1 MRFALGGFAL
11 FVVAGGLGA
20 QTTVL
25 HCGSLI
31 DVEALVIR
39 GERTIVV
46 QDGRIASVSEGF
58 APSNPNSTVVDLR
71 NQTCMPGLIDL
82 HVHLSSEQSPNRT
95 VERFTLDPADYA
107 FRSVGN
113 AERTLMAGFTTVRD
127 LGNVVGRALRDAINE
142 GRIPGPRIFQAGR
155 IASTGSHMDP
165 TNGWR
170 SDLRGDAGPT
180 EGIIN
185 SPDEARQ
192 AVRQRYKE
200 GADLIKIPATGGVL
214 SLAPNGDGP
223 QMTEEEIRAIVQT
236 ASDYGFHVAAHAH
249 GVEGIKR
256 AIRAG
261 VRTIDHGSLMDD
273 EGMELMKEYGAYLV
287 PTISAGRFVTEQAEI
302 EGFFPEI
309 IRVKAAAIGPMLMGT
324 VIRAYAAGVKI
335 AFGTDAGVP
344 PHGTNGQEF
353 GLMVE
358 AGLPALETIQSATL
372 TAAMVLGME
381 DQLGTVA
388 RGKIAD
394 IVAVPGDPT
403 TDISVMER
411 VDFVMKEGVV
421 YRFP

>member
-11 FVVAGGLGA
+11 FAVAGGLGA

-31 DVEALVIR
+31 DVEAPAIR

-71 NQTCMPGLIDL
+71 NRTCMPGLIDL

-142 GRIPGPRIFQAGR
+142 GRIPGPRIFQAGQ

-170 SDLRGDAGPT
+170 SDLRGNAGPT

-249 GVEGIKR
+249 GAEGIKR

-273 EGMELMKEYGAYLV
+273 EGMELMKEYGTYLV
-287 PTISAGRFVTEQAEI
+287 PTISAGRFVAEQAEI
-302 EGFFPEI
+302 EGYFPEI

-358 AGLPALETIQSATL
+358 AGIPALETIQSATL
-372 TAAMVLGME
+372 TAAIVLGME
-381 DQLGTVA
+381 DRLGTVA
-388 RGKIAD
+388 PGKIAD

-403 TDISVMER
+403 IDISVMER

-421 YRFP
+421 YRSP

>member
-11 FVVAGGLGA
+11 FAIAGGLGA

-31 DVEALVIR
+31 DAEALAVR

-127 LGNVVGRALRDAINE
+127 LGNVVGRALRDAIKE

-155 IASTGSHMDP
+155 VSSTGSHMDP

-170 SDLRGDAGPT
+170 SDLRGSAGPT

-185 SPDEARQ
+185 NPDEARQ

-223 QMTEEEIRAIVQT
+223 QLTEEEIRAIVQT

-249 GVEGIKR
+249 GAEGIKR

-273 EGMELMKEYGAYLV
+273 EGIELMKEYGAYLV
-287 PTISAGRFVTEQAEI
+287 PTISAGRFVAEQAEI
-302 EGFFPEI
+302 EGFFPEM

-358 AGLPALETIQSATL
+358 AGIPALETIRSATL

-388 RGKIAD
+388 PGKIAD
-394 IVAVPGDPT
+394 IVAVPGDPSA
-403 TDISVMER
+403 DISVMER

-421 YRFP
+421 YRSP

>member
-1 MRFALGGFAL
+1 
-11 FVVAGGLGA
+11 
-20 QTTVL
+20 
-25 HCGSLI
+25 
-31 DVEALVIR
+31 
-39 GERTIVV
+39 
-46 QDGRIASVSEGF
+46 
-58 APSNPNSTVVDLR
+58 
-71 NQTCMPGLIDL
+71 
-82 HVHLSSEQSPNRT
+82 
-95 VERFTLDPADYA
+95 
-107 FRSVGN
+107 
-113 AERTLMAGFTTVRD
+113 MAGFTTVRD

-142 GRIPGPRIFQAGR
+142 GRIPGPRIFHAGQ

-185 SPDEARQ
+185 GPDEARQ

-249 GVEGIKR
+249 GAEGIKR

-287 PTISAGRFVTEQAEI
+287 PTISAGRFVAEQAEI
-302 EGFFPEI
+302 EGYFPEI

-344 PHGTNGQEF
+344 PHGTNGREF

-358 AGLPALETIQSATL
+358 AGIPALETIQSATL
-372 TAAMVLGME
+372 TAAIVLGME
-381 DQLGTVA
+381 DQLGTVTP
-388 RGKIAD
+388 GKIAD

-421 YRFP
+421 YRSP

>member
-11 FVVAGGLGA
+11 FAIAGGLGA
-20 QTTVL
+20 QTAVL

-31 DVEALVIR
+31 DAEALAIR

-46 QDGRIASVSEGF
+46 QEGRIASVSEGF
-58 APSNPNSTVVDLR
+58 APSNPNATVVDLR

-82 HVHLSSEQSPNRT
+82 HVHLSTEQSPNRT
-95 VERFTLDPADYA
+95 VERFTLDPADCA

-127 LGNVVGRALRDAINE
+127 LGNVVGVALRDAINE

-155 IASTGSHMDP
+155 VASTGAHMDP

-170 SDLRGDAGPT
+170 SDIMGNLGPD

-185 SPDEARQ
+185 SPEEARQ

-214 SLAPNGDGP
+214 SLAPNSDGP
-223 QMTEEEIRAIVQT
+223 QMTEEEIRTIVET
-236 ASDYGFHVAAHAH
+236 ARDYGFHVAAHAH
-249 GVEGIKR
+249 GAEGIKR

-273 EGMELMKEYGAYLV
+273 EGFELMKEYGTYLV
-287 PTISAGRFVTEQAEI
+287 PTISAGRFVAEQAEI
-302 EGFFPEI
+302 EGFFPEM

-344 PHGTNGQEF
+344 PHGTNGREF

-358 AGLPALETIQSATL
+358 AGMPALETIQSATL
-372 TAAMVLGME
+372 TAAVVLGME
-381 DQLGTVA
+381 DQLGSVEP
-388 RGKIAD
+388 GKIAD
-394 IVAVPGDPT
+394 IVAVAGDPT
-403 TDISVMER
+403 ADISVMER

-421 YRFP
+421 YRSP

>member
-1 MRFALGGFAL
+1 MHFALGGFAL
-11 FVVAGGLGA
+11 FAIAGGLGA

-31 DVEALVIR
+31 DVEALAIR

-71 NQTCMPGLIDL
+71 DQTCMPGLIDL

-107 FRSVGN
+107 FRSVGH

-185 SPDEARQ
+185 SPEEARQ

-249 GVEGIKR
+249 GAEGIKR

-287 PTISAGRFVTEQAEI
+287 PTISAGRFVAEQAEI
-302 EGFFPEI
+302 EGFFPEM

-344 PHGTNGQEF
+344 PPRHQWSRVWTHG
-353 GLMVE
+353 
-358 AGLPALETIQSATL
+358 
-372 TAAMVLGME
+372 
-381 DQLGTVA
+381 
-388 RGKIAD
+388 
-394 IVAVPGDPT
+394 
-403 TDISVMER
+403 
-411 VDFVMKEGVV
+411 
-421 YRFP
+421 